1 MFSCAPVAYFII
13 VRYMAHSP
21 YVFDATAE
29 NFRTL
34 VLENSNKGPVLVNYW
49 SPRAGPC
56 MMLMPRLIRLATEFG
71 GRFLLVMLNTDDL
84 GRLAREHGVNSL
96 PTVKVFRR
104 GKVVDTLRSA
114 ESETVLREFIS
125 KHMLRETSDKVAAS
139 VQGYQREDL
148 NQAVRQAAEAALSE
162 PENPRLAI
170 DLVKLLMLQQRFA
183 QAEDLLK
190 NLPEEVRDHPEIQNL
205 SAHVSF
211 IRTAQESPP
220 VPTLEKTLSDN
231 PDDLEARY
239 QLCAVKITQ
248 NDYEAAM
255 QQLLEIARRDFDFRR
270 QAASRGMHAIFSLLG
285 VDNDRV
291 QHYRALMDEVMQK

>member
-13 VRYMAHSP
+13 VRYMAPSP

-56 MMLMPRLIRLATEFG
+56 MMLMPHLIRLATEFG

-270 QAASRGMHAIFSLLG
+270 QAASRGLPVGSG
-285 VDNDRV
+285 
-291 QHYRALMDEVMQK
+291 Q

>member
-1 MFSCAPVAYFII
+1 MFSCASVAYFII

-34 VLENSNKGPVLVNYW
+34 VLENSDKGPVLVNYW

-84 GRLAREHGVNSL
+84 GRLAREHGVINL

-104 GKVVDTLRSA
+104 GKVVDTLRGA

-125 KHMLRETSDKVAAS
+125 KHMLHETSDKVAAS
-139 VQGYQREDL
+139 VQRYQREDL
-148 NQAVRQAAEAALSE
+148 DQAVRQAAEAALSE

-220 VPTLEKTLSDN
+220 VHTLEKNLSDK

-270 QAASRGMHAIFSLLG
+270 QAASRGLHAIFSLLG

-291 QHYRALMDEVMQK
+291 QHYRALLDEVMQK

>member
-291 QHYRALMDEVMQK
+291 QHYRALLDEVMQK

>member
-1 MFSCAPVAYFII
+1 
-13 VRYMAHSP
+13 MAHSP
-21 YVFDATAE
+21 FVFDATAE

-34 VLENSNKGPVLVNYW
+34 VLENSDKGLVLVNYW

-56 MMLMPRLIRLATEFG
+56 LMLMPRLIRLATEFG

-96 PTVKVFRR
+96 PTVKLFRR
-104 GKVVDTLRSA
+104 GKVMDTLHGA

-125 KHMLRETSDKVAAS
+125 KHASRENGGKVAGV
-139 VQGYQREDL
+139 VQAYQRGDL
-148 NQAVRQAAEAALSE
+148 DQAVRQAAKAALAK

-170 DLVKLLMLQQRFA
+170 DLVKMLMLQRRFA

-190 NLPEEVRDHPEIQNL
+190 SLPEEVRDHPEIRNL

-220 VPTLEKTLSDN
+220 VSTLELSLSDN

-239 QLCAVKITQ
+239 QLCSVKITQ

-255 QQLLEIARRDFDFRR
+255 QQLLEIARRDFGFRR
-270 QAASRGMHAIFSLLG
+270 QAAARGMLAIFNLLG
-285 VDNDRV
+285 EDNERV
-291 QHYRALMDEVMQK
+291 LHYRILLDEVMQK

>member
-1 MFSCAPVAYFII
+1 
-13 VRYMAHSP
+13 MAHSP

-34 VLENSNKGPVLVNYW
+34 VLENSDKGPVLVNYW

-56 MMLMPRLIRLATEFG
+56 LMLMPRLVRLATEFG

-104 GKVVDTLRSA
+104 GKVMDTLYGA

-125 KHMLRETSDKVAAS
+125 KHVSREAGGKYAAS
-139 VQGYQREDL
+139 VQAYRRGDL
-148 NQAVRQAAEAALSE
+148 DKAVTQAAEAALAE
-162 PENPRLAI
+162 PENPRLAV
-170 DLVKLLMLQQRFA
+170 DLVKLLMLQQRYA
-183 QAEDLLK
+183 QADELLK
-190 NLPEEVRDHPEIQNL
+190 NLPEGVRDHPEIRDL
-205 SAHVSF
+205 SAHVGF
-211 IRTAQESPP
+211 IRTAQEAPP
-220 VPTLEKTLSDN
+220 VSTLEKSLSDN

-248 NDYEAAM
+248 DEYEDAM
-255 QQLLEIARRDFDFRR
+255 QQLLEIARRDYDFRR
-270 QAASRGMHAIFSLLG
+270 QAAPHGLLAIFGLLG
-285 VDNDRV
+285 EDDERV
-291 QHYRALMDEVMQK
+291 SRYRTLLDQVMHK

>member
-1 MFSCAPVAYFII
+1 
-13 VRYMAHSP
+13 MAHSP

-29 NFRTL
+29 NFHTL
-34 VLENSNKGPVLVNYW
+34 VLENSDKGPVLVNYW

-56 MMLMPRLIRLATEFG
+56 LMLMPRLIRLATEFG

-84 GRLAREHGVNSL
+84 GLLAREHGVNSL
-96 PTVKVFRR
+96 PTIKVFRR
-104 GKVVDTLRSA
+104 GKVVDTLRGA

-125 KHMLRETSDKVAAS
+125 KHMLRETSDKIAAS

-148 NQAVRQAAEAALSE
+148 DQAVRQVAEAALSE
-162 PENPRLAI
+162 PENPHLAI

-183 QAEDLLK
+183 QAESLLK
-190 NLPEEVRDHPEIQNL
+190 NFPEKVRDHPEIQDL

-220 VPTLEKTLSDN
+220 VPALEQTLSDS

-248 NDYEAAM
+248 NDYAAAM
-255 QQLLEIARRDFDFRR
+255 QQLLEIARRDFDFRG

-285 VDNDRV
+285 VDNELVR
-291 QHYRALMDEVMQK
+291 HYRTLLDEVMQK